1 MSPRNS
7 DRAARPDGDA
17 DVLADWPEQAGTIP
31 AVVDGAVISAAW
43 VDPHAAT
50 KVLGLDLRPADEL
63 DRVFR
68 IVKTAPAND
77 LVDQGQCAAVLWQP
91 DEALEPGGA
100 RPAHVHLAWNGSRL
114 VPHLDRT
121 PGARRSPLTTSMHA
135 VVLAGLCQDGE
146 ARTHAL
152 HTARILTDAGLIGS
166 DAVAKV
172 MPALLVCPD
181 VSPAKMVT
189 AIEKEPRTLP
199 ALWPVITESIRFAA
213 HAEPLPRWLNRVLD
227 VAAAVLPQLI
237 AAAGHGWIPE
247 EAAQLTGIRDIAA
260 RHGRQAA
267 LVKARALAQRTDW

>member
-1 MSPRNS
+1 MSPRTS
-7 DRAARPDGDA
+7 DRAVRPDGDA
-17 DVLADWPEQAGTIP
+17 DVLADWPAQAGATP
-31 AVVDGAVISAAW
+31 AVIDGAVISASW
-43 VDPHAAT
+43 VDPDAAT
-50 KVLGLDLRPADEL
+50 KTLGLDLRPADEL

-68 IVKTAPAND
+68 IASTRPNVQLSD
-77 LVDQGQCAAVLWQP
+77 GQCPAILWQP
-91 DEALEPGGA
+91 DEALTPGGE
-100 RPAHVHLAWNGSRL
+100 RPAHVNLVWNGSRL
-114 VPHLDRT
+114 VPHLASES
-121 PGARRSPLTTSMHA
+121 GAPRGPITTSMHA
-135 VVLAGLCQDGE
+135 AVLAGLCHDGE
-146 ARTHAL
+146 ARVHAMRAVRDL
-152 HTARILTDAGLIGS
+152 AERGLVS
-166 DAVAKV
+166 SQAVRLV